1 MITRKKLIAQ
11 SQAFET
17 APLEDILTWAW
28 ETLGARVAFG
38 TAFGAS
44 GMVLLDVMQKVAPQ
58 IPVFTIDTGFLFP
71 ETLNLIE
78 RVEARYA
85 IKIERVYSR
94 LTVEEQAHDY
104 GPELYKRDADR
115 CCWLRKVEPLQ
126 RKLSELNG
134 WINSRR
140 RDQGDTRSQI
150 PILEYYETDGR
161 ALLKLNPMAPWT
173 RKQVWDYILEHAV
186 PYNPLMDQGY
196 TTIGCWPCTK
206 AVDANTDERAG
217 RWAGTAKTE
226 CGIHTFLQPIDATPN
241 PEAVTRKPLARR
253 RGQ

>member
-1 MITRKKLIAQ
+1 MITRQNLEDQ
-11 SQAFET
+11 SRAFEDGS
-17 APLEDILTWAW
+17 LEDILIWAW
-28 ETLGARVAFG
+28 ETLGSRVAFG
-38 TAFGAS
+38 TAFGSS

-71 ETLNLIE
+71 ETLDLIDQVEAHYGLEIE
-78 RVEARYA
+78 RVH
-85 IKIERVYSR
+85 SR
-94 LTVEEQAHDY
+94 LSLEEQEHDY
-104 GPELYKRDADR
+104 GLKLYERDSDR

-161 ALLKLNPMAPWT
+161 ALLKFNPMATWT

-196 TTIGCWPCTK
+196 SSVGCWPCTK
-206 AVDANTDERAG
+206 AAGSDTDERAG
-217 RWAGTAKTE
+217 RWSDSGKTE
-226 CGIHTFLQPIDATPN
+226 CGIHTFLQPI
-241 PEAVTRKPLARR
+241 ESAVDTVSDVETVHS
-253 RGQ
+253 